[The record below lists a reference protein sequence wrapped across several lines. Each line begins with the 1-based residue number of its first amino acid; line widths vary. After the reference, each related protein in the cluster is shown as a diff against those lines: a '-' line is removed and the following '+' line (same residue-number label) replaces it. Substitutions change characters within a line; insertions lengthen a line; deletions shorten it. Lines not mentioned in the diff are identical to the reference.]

1 MQDTWTV
8 KERYDQK
15 DDIEINDRG
24 FWTSHK
30 DMSNVFHSYFE
41 GTAVGVKKL
50 NRL

>member
-1 MQDTWTV
+1 MQDTWKV

-24 FWTSHK
+24 FWTSDK

-41 GTAVGVKKL
+41 GTAVEVKKL